1 MTASQLIEQYGPPD
15 AAYLSEN
22 CIIWEVQNDFPWF
35 PAKEIYINKVFKD
48 MLYDSFTAVQAAGL
62 QNEITHFDGCYNKRD
77 VRGSTDVSA
86 HSYACA
92 VDLNAAENPMVVK
105 NVNDITPTD
114 RLGKWSQGFV
124 DAMTSSGV
132 FFGGNFKTRPDPMH
146 YSRADM

>member
-22 CIIWEVQNDFPWF
+22 CITWEVQNDFPWF
-35 PAKEIYINKVFKD
+35 PAKEIYINKVFKG
-48 MLYDSFTAVQAAGL
+48 MLYDSFTAVQTAGL

-92 VDLNAAENPMVVK
+92 IDLNAAENPMVVNPSPAK
-105 NVNDITPTD
+105 
-114 RLGKWSQGFV
+114 RLGRWTQGFI

-132 FFGGNFKTRPDPMH
+132 FFGGNFIHRSDPMH
-146 YSRADM
+146 FSMADM